1 MFDHKTEETAHW
13 ADDIQRGDIV
23 LFRFPVRN
31 SQAAD
36 GLPVARPCLVME
48 VDGEG
53 ENQRL
58 VLAYGTSRIAATN
71 TGYDIAVKG
80 VELRAAGMTR
90 PTRFIGARLLSVS
103 PNHSGLMTGDLGTPL
118 VGRLTGKSLD
128 RMHWVRGR
136 LHAEHDI
143 AAERRRENTPRT
155 VMVEHRARRM
165 ATPGRPKAA

>member
-1 MFDHKTEETAHW
+1 MFDHTTRETAHW
-13 ADDIQRGDIV
+13 ADDVQRGDVV
-23 LFRFPVRN
+23 LFRFPVRG
-31 SQAAD
+31 SQAAN
-36 GLPVARPCLVME
+36 GMPVTRPCLVME

-53 ENQRL
+53 ENRRL

-71 TGYDIAVKG
+71 TGYDIAVKRT
-80 VELRAAGMTR
+80 ELRAAGMTR

-103 PNHSGLMTGDLGTPL
+103 PNHSGLMTGDLGTPVL
-118 VGRLTGKSLD
+118 GRLTGESLD

-155 VMVEHRARRM
+155 VMVEHRARRK
-165 ATPGRPKAA
+165 ANPGRPKAA